1 MKKFAKITGIVLFS
15 LIGVLI
21 VLFLLSRYVFREQVV
36 DYLTEQQQNERV
48 ELLRNANPYAAD
60 TTQFRFT
67 YTQDTLHAQALR
79 TYFRLD
85 TLLRAD
91 APTWDN
97 AVALAKF
104 VAGNIPH
111 ANQTVYPEK
120 SNAIAL
126 WEYHLNI
133 EPAFNCR
140 LHSILLHELL
150 LASGI
155 ANRFVTCM
163 PYDPEDND
171 CHVVNIVWLPE
182 LQKWAMIDSDMQ
194 AYITAPDQTPL
205 SLEEMR
211 RRYIAE
217 EPMII
222 HRLLDTKNDNYYASY
237 WAKNLYWF
245 QCWEQ
250 TGYDKEPSKE
260 GRMIVLIPPGFEG
273 FKMRDQGVKTS
284 DPARFWAAPIIE

>member
-67 YTQDTLHAQALR
+67 YTQDTLRAQALR
-79 TYFRLD
+79 IYFRLD

-91 APTWDN
+91 VPTWDN

-140 LHSILLHELL
+140 LHSILLHEL
-150 LASGI
+150 
-155 ANRFVTCM
+155 
-163 PYDPEDND
+163 
-171 CHVVNIVWLPE
+171 
-182 LQKWAMIDSDMQ
+182 
-194 AYITAPDQTPL
+194 
-205 SLEEMR
+205 
-211 RRYIAE
+211 
-217 EPMII
+217 
-222 HRLLDTKNDNYYASY
+222 
-237 WAKNLYWF
+237 
-245 QCWEQ
+245 
-250 TGYDKEPSKE
+250 
-260 GRMIVLIPPGFEG
+260 
-273 FKMRDQGVKTS
+273 
-284 DPARFWAAPIIE
+284 